1 MWECI
6 IASLLGPAGLGCGH
20 RLRPAELRMELQSE
34 FLSPLPNGVCFCVCV
49 CTGLNAQEDIKSL
62 WHLFTQNKPLD
73 CSIMSCGIM
82 AFCTNASTD
91 TSEHVPC
98 SGRCC
103 AGSIMTYS
111 LQAGQLSNGTSCC
124 VIWLP

>member
-1 MWECI
+1 
-6 IASLLGPAGLGCGH
+6 
-20 RLRPAELRMELQSE
+20 MELQSE

-49 CTGLNAQEDIKSL
+49 CIKEDTKSL

-73 CSIMSCGIM
+73 CPIMSCGIM

-111 LQAGQLSNGTSCC
+111 LQAGQLSNGMSCC